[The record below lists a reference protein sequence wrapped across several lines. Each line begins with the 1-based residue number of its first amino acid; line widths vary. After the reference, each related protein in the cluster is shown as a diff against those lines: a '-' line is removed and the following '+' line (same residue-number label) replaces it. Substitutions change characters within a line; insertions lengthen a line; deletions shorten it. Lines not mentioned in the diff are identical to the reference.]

1 MFDIKLKDG
10 RYFSNVCIM
19 DEFQNVW
26 LEHIVTILDNSDF
39 KMKVYHGNDDYC
51 SEIIE
56 EITSED
62 IEYICPA
69 YTYIN

>member
-19 DEFQNVW
+19 DEIQNVW

-39 KMKVYHGNDDYC
+39 KMQIYHGNDDDC
-51 SEIIE
+51 EETHE
-56 EITSED
+56 EITSGD